1 MVKSIDRNPSELRMT
16 SVPTVCV
23 SGNVC
28 VHASVQSLPPLVFT
42 VVVNSTD
49 QLRKV
54 LRGV

>member
-23 SGNVC
+23 SGYVC
-28 VHASVQSLPPLVFT
+28 VHASMQSLPPLVFT